1 MTRPLLLVL
10 SAAYH
15 PSWHACLIAGG
26 QALPPWTCWFGGF
39 LPPRDH
45 LPVLGL
51 DNGWVLD
58 HPGPYTVILDYGFQ
72 HIAVMA
78 ALVSAMTLAGIVV
91 WSIAPYLLRLG
102 QRVHS
107 LTRARQ
113 PEI

>member
-1 MTRPLLLVL
+1 
-10 SAAYH
+10 
-15 PSWHACLIAGG
+15 
-26 QALPPWTCWFGGF
+26 
-39 LPPRDH
+39 
-45 LPVLGL
+45 VLGL

-58 HPGPYTVILDYGFQ
+58 HPGRYTVILDYGFQ

-78 ALVSAMTLAGIVV
+78 ALLSAMALAGILV
-91 WSIAPYLLRLG
+91 WSIAPHLVRLG